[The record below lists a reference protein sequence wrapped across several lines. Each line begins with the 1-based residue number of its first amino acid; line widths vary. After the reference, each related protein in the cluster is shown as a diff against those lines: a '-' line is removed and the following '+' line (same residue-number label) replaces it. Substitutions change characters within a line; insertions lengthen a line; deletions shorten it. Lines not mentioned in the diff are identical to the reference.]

1 MCVGV
6 WQPGPDVPGAVLL
19 LLVLLLGAAAGLDCA
34 GDTYPHG
41 GRCCH
46 ECQPGN
52 GMVSRCDLSRDT
64 VCRPCEPGFYN
75 EAVNYES
82 CKPCT
87 LCNQRSGSE
96 PKHRCTATQDT
107 VCRCRAGTQP
117 QGGYKRGVDCAPC
130 PPGHF
135 SPGDNQA
142 CKPWT
147 NCTAAGKRTLWPA
160 SNSSDAV
167 CEDRSPPATPSWET
181 QRPPARPTT
190 AQPTVARPGTSQGPS
205 TPPSEDPRGS
215 VLAAV
220 LGLGLGLGLGVLV
233 PLATLLAL
241 HLHRRAWRTPPD
253 APKGP
258 GGNSFRIPIQEE
270 QADTHSSLAKI

>member
-6 WQPGPDVPGAVLL
+6 RQPGPDLPGSALL
-19 LLVLLLGAAAGLDCA
+19 LLGLLLGAAAGLNCA

-41 GRCCH
+41 GRCCS
-46 ECQPGN
+46 ECQPGH
-52 GMVSRCDLSRDT
+52 GMVSRCDHSRDT

-75 EAVNYES
+75 EAVNYEP

-87 LCNQRSGSE
+87 LCNQGSGSE
-96 PKHRCTATQDT
+96 PGQRCTATQDT
-107 VCRCRAGTQP
+107 VCRCRPGTQP
-117 QGGYKRGVDCAPC
+117 LGGYKRGVDCAPC

-147 NCTAAGKRTLWPA
+147 NCTAAGKRTLWPP

-167 CEDRSPPATPSWET
+167 CEDKSPRATLSWET
-181 QRPPARPTT
+181 QGPPARPIT
-190 AQPTVARPGTSQGPS
+190 AQPTAARPVTSQGPS
-205 TPPSEDPRGS
+205 TPPLEAPRGP
-215 VLAAV
+215 VLAT
-220 LGLGLGLGLGVLV
+220 LLGLGLGLGVLA

-241 HLHRRAWRTPPD
+241 HLHRRAWKTPPD
-253 APKGP
+253 AAKGP
-258 GGNSFRIPIQEE
+258 GGSRFRTPIQEE
-270 QADTHSSLAKI
+270 QADAHSSLAKI